1 MSIVS
6 LYYFKLYLRI
16 LMTIMITFKQVAEWV
31 AIDESSLK
39 RDSKTY

>member
-6 LYYFKLYLRI
+6 LYHFKLYLRI
-16 LMTIMITFKQVAEWV
+16 LMTIMITFKEVVEWV
-31 AIDESSLK
+31 AIDESSSK